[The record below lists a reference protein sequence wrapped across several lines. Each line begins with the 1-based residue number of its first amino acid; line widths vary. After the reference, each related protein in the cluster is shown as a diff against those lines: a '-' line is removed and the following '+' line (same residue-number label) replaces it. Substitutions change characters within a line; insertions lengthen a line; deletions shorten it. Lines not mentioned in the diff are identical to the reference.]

1 MSDLVASISENS
13 ATFAFVPRG
22 KEVSNR
28 EMSSIFDSSPE
39 KSNGSRLARLLIDG
53 GTEALSKVLHSFIPS
68 PALQTV
74 LTKNLAVFEDLKK
87 RGKIFDGQWEKLF
100 PSGNPP
106 DSKTFDITLLHLLLR
121 VICHLTEPVTGWN
134 TMPVE
139 TDASREANIVRIK
152 CFRNDL
158 CHSISTDIPDV
169 EFEDKWNKI
178 SQTLVALGLD
188 QQDIDRLKT
197 DPIDHDTKRR
207 VDEEVDKW
215 KHDFE
220 PRVRNLEQEV
230 QQLKT
235 HIHVPISG
243 HAAACELSS
252 CLPDEVRDVFGRS
265 KEIQQVVDA
274 VQSGTVS
281 IAVITGGPGFGKTT
295 VANKVAHELAKS
307 EDCRS
312 VLCCSLA
319 SKTTLKDIA
328 TTMILTC
335 SKSHSQPPEN
345 PQHWLL
351 NWSKQLMEKM
361 TFVLDNADDVVESGS
376 RAEFVS
382 MLREMRSLSNQNMT
396 FIITSRKTVNSPN
409 YDSEIKIIRLA
420 CLTPSEASDLLLSK
434 VHSAENR
441 QKLSQTAKI
450 VELCGYVPLALC
462 IVGSLLSDYREDK
475 LIKSLE
481 NEPLEVLQDDEIS
494 LEKAIKTSFDLLTES
509 KQKALAVL
517 SVFPGSFDSDA
528 AEAVITAGMET
539 GTQVV
544 VPRTLRSLKNKSLLE
559 QPSSCRY
566 EVHQLIQAFVKKV
579 SQDRYSR
586 DIASVEQMACAH
598 FISRLADNANLYW
611 SKDKCKESIEAFNV
625 DRHNFEHFL
634 NFYVHKMEKREEDC
648 LESSTSRFV
657 DNFPQKCMYLEMC
670 LLPSFYIMILEKL
683 LNHFDAESQPVQTV
697 DLLCLLGHEKRKVG
711 NQTQYRDLTK
721 QAQHVYARKYS
732 EFRTKGLSQ
741 VHFFN
746 SYARFLKERGLPREQ
761 INKVQT
767 IASILSRKKLNEQH
781 PETAA
786 TLLFIGRRQR
796 SLPQLQ
802 EALNLFKRSL
812 GEHFM
817 TAQGHKAIA
826 DFYFVSGTDFNST
839 DEDRV
844 LYIDKSSE
852 HYKEA
857 LTMMEKLGVGVH
869 KESILTLKNYGLC
882 HKEERRFPEAIH
894 FLLKAKR
901 VADIELEDDHKWKVM
916 IETQLALLYGYV
928 GRTEEAKVVMKKGLD
943 MNRRLGRYLSQ
954 LANKFE
960 IRLFLKCYPDTLQ
973 N

>member
-13 ATFAFVPRG
+13 VTFAFVPRG
-22 KEVSNR
+22 NEISNR

-121 VICHLTEPVTGWN
+121 VICHLTEPVTQCN

-158 CHSISTDIPDV
+158 CQSISTDIPDV
-169 EFEDKWNKI
+169 EFEDKWTKI
-178 SQTLVALGLD
+178 SQALVALGLD
-188 QQDIDRLKT
+188 QQEIDRLKT

-235 HIHVPISG
+235 HIQVPISG
-243 HAAACELSS
+243 HTAACELSS

-265 KEIQQVVDA
+265 KEIQQVVGA

-351 NWSKQLMEKM
+351 NWSKQLMEKV

-376 RAEFVS
+376 RHQFVK
-382 MLREMRSLSNQNMT
+382 MLREMRSLSNKNLT

-409 YDSEIKIIRLA
+409 YDSEMMNIRLA
-420 CLTPSEASDLLLSK
+420 CLSPGEASDLLLSK
-434 VHSAENR
+434 VHSEENR

-450 VELCGYVPLALC
+450 VKLCGYVPLALC
-462 IVGSLLSDYREDK
+462 IVGSLLSDYREDN

-481 NEPLEVLQDDEIS
+481 KKPLDVLQDDEIS
-494 LEKAIKTSFDLLTES
+494 TEKAIKTCFDLLTETE
-509 KQKALAVL
+509 QEALAVL

-539 GTQVV
+539 GAQPVV
-544 VPRTLRSLKNKSLLE
+544 RTLRSLKNRSLLE

-586 DIASVEQMACAH
+586 DIVQAEEMACAH
-598 FISRLADNANLYW
+598 FISRLAGNANMYW
-611 SKDKCKESIEAFNV
+611 SKDKCKESIETFNV
-625 DRHNFEHFL
+625 DRHNFEYFL
-634 NFYVHKMEKREEDC
+634 HLYVHSMAKRDVDC
-648 LESSTSRFV
+648 LQSSTSRFL

-670 LLPSFYIMILEKL
+670 LLPSFYIMILQKL
-683 LNHFDAESQPVQTV
+683 LDQFQSERQPVQKV
-697 DLLCLLGHEKRKVG
+697 DLLCLLANEKRKVG
-711 NQTQYRDLTK
+711 NQAQYKVLMK
-721 QAQHVYARKYS
+721 QAQHVYARNYT

-746 SYARFLKERGLPREQ
+746 SYARLLKERGLPRKQ

-767 IASILSRKKLNEQH
+767 IALILSQKKLHEHH

-786 TLLFIGRRQR
+786 TLLFIGRHQK

-826 DFYFVSGTDFNST
+826 DFFFVRGSDMNST
-839 DEDRV
+839 EEDKV

-857 LTMMEKLGVGVH
+857 LNMMEKLDMGGH
-869 KESILTLKNYGLC
+869 KESILTLKNY
-882 HKEERRFPEAIH
+882 
-894 FLLKAKR
+894 
-901 VADIELEDDHKWKVM
+901 EL
-916 IETQLALLYGYV
+916 
-928 GRTEEAKVVMKKGLD
+928 
-943 MNRRLGRYLSQ
+943 
-954 LANKFE
+954 
-960 IRLFLKCYPDTLQ
+960 
-973 N
+973 